1 MIMAQGD
8 DRGWNALI
16 EDLGDPK
23 AVARARAA
31 KAKDPNNGD
40 IVKIDVA
47 AFLNLLPMPIRNRV
61 KDMGHVARY
70 FAIPSMQ
77 FATILERCLE
87 KNKGNGSLLNYNSS
101 DLKKQNLIGDLVYY
115 AIMHVD
121 VTPPRTSLGSRFP
134 SGEGC
139 GEGGNNSDVVI
150 VAIYKR
156 GDDGSIVLSSA
167 NNVMDIDKWID
178 DVSTA
183 YITWNAGRQNKI
195 GDIA

>member
-8 DRGWNALI
+8 DRGWNALL

-23 AVARARAA
+23 AVARARAS
-31 KAKDPNNGD
+31 KAKDPSNGD
-40 IVKIDVA
+40 IVRVDVTT
-47 AFLNLLPMPIRNRV
+47 FLNLLPMPIRSRV
-61 KDMGHVARY
+61 KDMGHVERY

-87 KNKGNGSLLNYNSS
+87 KNKGVGAILNYSSS
-101 DLKKQNLIGDLVYY
+101 DVKKQKLLGDLVYY

-121 VTPPRTSLGSRFP
+121 LTPPRTSLGSRFP
-134 SGEGC
+134 SGDGFSD
-139 GEGGNNSDVVI
+139 GGNNADVVI

-156 GDDGSIVLSSA
+156 GEDGSIVLSSA

-183 YITWNAGRQNKI
+183 YITWNAERRSKI
-195 GDIA
+195 GDVT